1 MMTQTL
7 SLIVNGQA
15 REVSEGTTVEQL
27 LKQLD
32 VVAERVVV
40 EVNVKILRRKEHI
53 DTVLKTGDRVEIVR
67 FVGGGSVDRLSPLQ
81 VRSSIRCSSRKHAE
95 ESWPNGIS

>member
-1 MMTQTL
+1 M
-7 SLIVNGQA
+7 VNGQA

-40 EVNVKILRRKEHI
+40 EVNVKILRRKEHV
-53 DTVLKTGDRVEIVR
+53 DTVLKAGDCVEIVR
-67 FVGGGSVDRLSPLQ
+67 FVGGGSVDSPHLLQ
-81 VRSSIRCSSRKHAE
+81 VRSSIRCSSKKRAE
-95 ESWPNGIS
+95 ESWPNGI